1 MKTYDCPPTLTDS
14 QVLDVCKQ
22 GYLVLEGVV
31 PEEIN
36 QRTIEFVD
44 NNPVIEPTEIL
55 DEDWFIEGVI
65 CQPEAAG
72 AVRSLLGRNFVLP
85 ILMSNHRVHMPLAG
99 QQWHRDGGSQ
109 YGPAQYYLQ
118 VFYYPETCTR
128 EMGPTELLPGSHHL
142 FSLSRQMAHYGKI
155 KSSIYAAVPAGSI
168 IITVYSIWHRRSDST
183 ASGIRNMLKYNY
195 WRTVPPERDWII
207 EPDFDFQTAY
217 YGGHGIARY
226 IAHMFYWL
234 CGKGDQ
240 FRIIGGQAWPWATEN
255 QIGPSYGFGRTEGYL
270 PNWRQNNHD
279 DYAA

>member
-36 QRTIEFVD
+36 RRTVEFVD

-55 DEDWFIEGVI
+55 DEDWFVEGVI

-85 ILMSNHRVHMPLAG
+85 ILMSNHRTHMPLEA
-99 QQWHRDGGSQ
+99 QRWHRDGGSQ
-109 YGPAQYYLQ
+109 YGPAQHYLQ

-128 EMGPTELLPGSHHL
+128 EMGPTELLPGSHHI

-155 KSSIYAAVPAGSI
+155 KSSAYAAVPAGSI

-207 EPDFDFQTAY
+207 DPDFDVMTADY
-217 YGGHGIARY
+217 TFIGPGTRQ
-226 IAHMFYWL
+226 
-234 CGKGDQ
+234 Q
-240 FRIIGGQAWPWATEN
+240 FRDCYDAAEMFFWLSGKHDDFQVMGGQGWPIPANRKTK
-255 QIGPSYGFGRTEGYL
+255 PLGFPGQLTGR
-270 PNWRQNNHD
+270 RF
-279 DYAA
+279 

>member
-14 QVLDVCKQ
+14 QVLDVCKK
-22 GYLVLEGVV
+22 GYHICEGVV

-36 QRTIEFVD
+36 RRTIEFVD

-142 FSLSRQMAHYGKI
+142 FSLSRQMAHYGGI
-155 KSSIYAAVPAGSI
+155 KSSVYAAVPAGSI

-207 EPDFDFQTAY
+207 EPDFDVVTADY
-217 YGGHGIARY
+217 TFPGPGTRQQFRDCIDA
-226 IAHMFYWL
+226 AEMFFWL
-234 CGKGDQ
+234 CGKHDDFQ
-240 FRIIGGQAWPWATEN
+240 SMGGQGWPMPANRNTK
-255 QIGPSYGFGRTEGYL
+255 PLGFPGQLTGR
-270 PNWRQNNHD
+270 RF
-279 DYAA
+279 